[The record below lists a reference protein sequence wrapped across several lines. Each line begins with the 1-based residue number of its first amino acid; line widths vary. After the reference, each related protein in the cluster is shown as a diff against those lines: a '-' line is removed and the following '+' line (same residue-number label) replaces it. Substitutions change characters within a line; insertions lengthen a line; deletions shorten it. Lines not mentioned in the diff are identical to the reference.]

1 MPKMSDQVEEVK
13 QKTDIVSLISGYITL
28 KKAGRNYKANCPFH
42 GEKTPSFMVSPELQ
56 IFHCF
61 GCGESGD
68 VYSFL
73 EKYDGMEF
81 PEALRFLAEK
91 AGVKLESYQGSD
103 TGEKERLYEL
113 NGLAGRFY
121 HYVLLNHPAGKVAL
135 NYLVN
140 DRKIKPETIK
150 TFQLGYAPET
160 YSALKSFL
168 VDKKKFLPQE
178 LEKAGLGFIKGR
190 DIIDK
195 FRGRVIFPLFDHRGN
210 VAGFAGRIMPG
221 PKANELAKYINTP
234 ETPVYHKSYLLYG
247 LNLVKSD
254 IKTSG
259 YAIVVE
265 GELDMISSWQV
276 GIKNVVAIK
285 GSALTDEQV
294 RLISRFTKKII
305 LALDSDFAGDA
316 AARRGIVVA
325 QKAGLDITVAR
336 MGKFKDPDDAA
347 KAEPEYFKKALTD
360 AVGVWDF
367 ILDSIFAKADIST
380 GEGKSKVSSEV
391 VPVLASIPDKIVQA
405 HYCDLVARRLG
416 VPAEAV
422 SEEIVRFEKDKRGDE
437 KINQF
442 VVPESVKNV
451 SKNRRQLLEER
462 LLTLAFRSDPKFLLQ
477 DDIYRLVEIPL
488 TKRILEEYKSYSA
501 KNKDFSLS
509 GFAQRLP
516 KELVDGYSEM
526 TLQDLEGLEE
536 NAEGLKKE
544 LAQVIKELKILEAR
558 HKLEE
563 LGAKIRKMEEIKDD
577 AGLKEAQSKFSQL
590 SKTLSGFE
598 EEDGEGII
606 LSEDK

>member
-1 MPKMSDQVEEVK
+1 MADQVDEVK

-56 IFHCF
+56 IYKCF
-61 GCGESGD
+61 GCQAAGD
-68 VYSFL
+68 CFTFL
-73 EKYDGMEF
+73 EQYEGMEF

-91 AGVKLESYQGSD
+91 AGVKLESFRGSD
-103 TGEKERLYEL
+103 TSEKERLYEL
-113 NGLAGRFY
+113 NNLACRFY

-135 NYLVN
+135 NYLVS

-160 YSALKSFL
+160 YGALKSFL

-190 DIIDK
+190 EIIDK

-254 IKTSG
+254 IKLSG
-259 YAIVVE
+259 QAIVVE
-265 GELDMISSWQV
+265 GELDMISSWQA

-294 RLISRFTKKII
+294 RLIFRFTKKII

-347 KAEPEYFKKALTD
+347 KAEPEYYKKALTD

-367 ILDSIFAKADIST
+367 ILDSIFAKADTST

-416 VPAEAV
+416 VPPEAV
-422 SEEIVRFEKDKRGDE
+422 SEEIARYEKDKQVDD
-437 KINQF
+437 KTKQII
-442 VVPESVKNV
+442 VPENIKSI
-451 SKNRRQLLEER
+451 SKSRRQLLEER
-462 LLTLAFRSDPKFLLQ
+462 LLTLAFRSDPSVLLQ
-477 DDIYRLVEIPL
+477 EDIYKLVEIPL
-488 TKRILEEYKSYSA
+488 TKRILAEYKGYSA
-501 KNKDFSLS
+501 QNKNFSLS
-509 GFAQRLP
+509 GFAQSIP

-526 TLQDLEGLEE
+526 TLKDLEGLEE
-536 NAEGLKKE
+536 NKEELKKE
-544 LAQVIKELKILEAR
+544 LDQVIKELKILSTR
-558 HKLEE
+558 HHLEE
-563 LGAKIRKMEEIKDD
+563 LGAKIRKMEEIADD
-577 AGLKEAQSKFSQL
+577 EGLKSAQSKFSEL
-590 SKTLSGFE
+590 SKTLSRFE

-606 LSEDK
+606 LSEE

>member
-1 MPKMSDQVEEVK
+1 MADQVDEVK

-56 IFHCF
+56 IYKCF
-61 GCGESGD
+61 GCQAAGD
-68 VYSFL
+68 CFTFL
-73 EKYDGMEF
+73 EQYEGMEF

-91 AGVKLESYQGSD
+91 AGVKLESFRGSD
-103 TGEKERLYEL
+103 TSEKERLYEL
-113 NGLAGRFY
+113 NNLACRFY

-135 NYLVN
+135 NYLVS

-160 YSALKSFL
+160 YGALKSFL

-190 DIIDK
+190 EIIDK

-254 IKTSG
+254 IKLSG
-259 YAIVVE
+259 QAIVVE
-265 GELDMISSWQV
+265 GELDMISSWQA

-294 RLISRFTKKII
+294 RLIFRFTKKII

-347 KAEPEYFKKALTD
+347 KAEPEYYKKALTD

-367 ILDSIFAKADIST
+367 ILDSIFAKADTST

-416 VPAEAV
+416 VPPEAV
-422 SEEIVRFEKDKRGDE
+422 SEEIARYEKDKQVDD
-437 KINQF
+437 KTKQII
-442 VVPESVKNV
+442 VPENIKSI
-451 SKNRRQLLEER
+451 SKSRRQLLEER
-462 LLTLAFRSDPKFLLQ
+462 LSTLAFRSDPSVLLQ
-477 DDIYRLVEIPL
+477 EDIYKLVEIPL
-488 TKRILEEYKSYSA
+488 TKRILAEYKGYSA
-501 KNKDFSLS
+501 QNKNFSLS
-509 GFAQRLP
+509 GFAQSIP

-526 TLQDLEGLEE
+526 TLKDLEGLEE
-536 NAEGLKKE
+536 NKEELKKE
-544 LAQVIKELKILEAR
+544 LDQVIKELKILSTR
-558 HKLEE
+558 HHLEE
-563 LGAKIRKMEEIKDD
+563 LGAKIRKMEEIADD
-577 AGLKEAQSKFSQL
+577 EGLKSAQSKFSEL
-590 SKTLSGFE
+590 SKTLSRFE

-606 LSEDK
+606 LSEE

>member
-1 MPKMSDQVEEVK
+1 
-13 QKTDIVSLISGYITL
+13 
-28 KKAGRNYKANCPFH
+28 
-42 GEKTPSFMVSPELQ
+42 
-56 IFHCF
+56 
-61 GCGESGD
+61 
-68 VYSFL
+68 
-73 EKYDGMEF
+73 
-81 PEALRFLAEK
+81 
-91 AGVKLESYQGSD
+91 
-103 TGEKERLYEL
+103 
-113 NGLAGRFY
+113 
-121 HYVLLNHPAGKVAL
+121 
-135 NYLVN
+135 
-140 DRKIKPETIK
+140 
-150 TFQLGYAPET
+150 LGYAPET
-160 YSALKSFL
+160 YGALKSFL

-190 DIIDK
+190 EIIDK

-254 IKTSG
+254 IKLSG
-259 YAIVVE
+259 QAIVVE
-265 GELDMISSWQV
+265 GELDMISSWQA

-294 RLISRFTKKII
+294 RLIFRFTKKII

-347 KAEPEYFKKALTD
+347 KAEPEYYKKALTD

-367 ILDSIFAKADIST
+367 ILDSIFAKADTST

-416 VPAEAV
+416 VPPEAV
-422 SEEIVRFEKDKRGDE
+422 SEEIARYEKDKQVDD
-437 KINQF
+437 KTKQII
-442 VVPESVKNV
+442 VPENIKSI
-451 SKNRRQLLEER
+451 SKSRRQLLEER
-462 LLTLAFRSDPKFLLQ
+462 LLTLAFRSDPSVLLQ
-477 DDIYRLVEIPL
+477 EDIYKLVEIPL
-488 TKRILEEYKSYSA
+488 TKRILAEYKGYSA
-501 KNKDFSLS
+501 QNKNFSLS
-509 GFAQRLP
+509 GFAQSIP

-526 TLQDLEGLEE
+526 TLKDLEGLEE
-536 NAEGLKKE
+536 NKEELKKE
-544 LAQVIKELKILEAR
+544 LDQVIKELKILSTR
-558 HKLEE
+558 HHLEE
-563 LGAKIRKMEEIKDD
+563 LGAKIRKMEEIADD
-577 AGLKEAQSKFSQL
+577 EGLKSAQSKFSEL
-590 SKTLSGFE
+590 SKTLSRFE

-606 LSEDK
+606 LSEE